1 MSDGAIVFSTKL
13 DNKDLEKELAKLGQK
28 IKKLEDDIYSSKQKR
43 MALLEQSKQL
53 GAVLDEAKA
62 KLYEMRDATK
72 GTYSATEI
80 SEQKE
85 RVRGLQSEFNKVVS
99 AADRLG
105 QKIDDATVDLGQ
117 AKEQAGELQQ
127 RLAKSGPNT
136 EKMARS
142 MEKARKSANKF
153 ALRLREVTRSALLF
167 TLISQALAKFRDWMG
182 SVIKTNSEAT
192 AAIARLK
199 GALLTMAQPLVDA
212 VIPAFIALVN
222 ILTRVISVIAQLVAL
237 LFGTTAKNAS
247 DAAEDLYKEKN
258 AIEGVGDA
266 AKQATK
272 QLAGF
277 DEINQLTNNT
287 ASSSSGI
294 IAPDFSGLKFSEL
307 PEWLTSLTIS
317 LSDILFEWEDLTT
330 EDVLKKVVAALTT
343 LAGAVIGFSLGG
355 VGGAVIG
362 MVVGA
367 SLGAWISELL
377 FDDDGE
383 MSKEEVLKSLCVA
396 LGTLVGGILGFAVG
410 GIGGAAV
417 GVAVGASAGA
427 LLSDLIFDNDG
438 VVSKD
443 EVIKSLCIALGA
455 LVGGILGFSLGGPG
469 GALVGVSLGAAA
481 SATLSELVF
490 GGTDKGRGKA
500 ILTSLCGALGAIVG
514 GVIGF
519 AVGGPAGAV
528 IGITIGAAVTIKLS
542 DILFEGFSDIKKYNP
557 NFTGFGPDY
566 SWMFKSSAKSVPGL
580 ATGSV
585 IPPNRKFLAVLGDNK
600 TETEVVSPLSTM
612 KQAMMEALQESGAGA
627 GGTYTFVVNLDGK
640 EIARNQ
646 VKHINNMTIEAGKPV
661 LMF

>member
-1 MSDGAIVFSTKL
+1 MHDGAIVFSTKL
-13 DNKDLEKELAKLGQK
+13 NNKDLEKELAKLGSK
-28 IKKLEDDIYSSKQKR
+28 IQKLENDIYSNKEKR
-43 MALLEQSKQL
+43 MALLEQAKQL
-53 GAVLDEAKA
+53 GAALDEAKA
-62 KLYEMRDATK
+62 KLYEMQGASK
-72 GTYSATEI
+72 GTYSTTEI

-85 RVRGLQSEFNKVVS
+85 RVRGLQSEFNKAMS
-99 AADRLG
+99 AADRLEK
-105 QKIDDATVDLGQ
+105 KIEDATMDLGQ

-127 RLAKSGPNT
+127 QLSKSGPNT
-136 EKMARS
+136 EKMAKS

-153 ALRLREVTRSALLF
+153 ALRLREVARSALLF

-212 VIPAFIALVN
+212 VIPAFITLVN

-237 LFGTTAKNAS
+237 LFGTTAENAS

-277 DEINQLTNNT
+277 DEINQLTSNT

-317 LSDILFEWEDLTT
+317 LSDILFKWKNLTT
-330 EDVLKKVVAALTT
+330 KDVLKKVVAALTT

-362 MVVGA
+362 MVIGA

-377 FDDDGE
+377 FDNDGE
-383 MSKEEVLKSLCVA
+383 MSKEEILKSLCAA
-396 LGTLVGGILGFAVG
+396 LGALVGGILGFSVG

-427 LLSDLIFDNDG
+427 LLSGVLFDNDG
-438 VVSKD
+438 VVSKN
-443 EVIKSLCIALGA
+443 EVIKSICTALGA
-455 LVGGILGFSLGGPG
+455 LVGGILGFALGGPG
-469 GALVGVSLGAAA
+469 GALVGVSLGAAVSVA
-481 SATLSELVF
+481 LSDMIF
-490 GGTDKGRGKA
+490 GENGTARLKP

-519 AVGGPAGAV
+519 AIGGPAGAL
-528 IGITIGAAVTIKLS
+528 IGITIGATLTIKLT
-542 DILFEGFSDIKKYNP
+542 DVLFEGFSDIKKYNP

-566 SWMFKSSAKSVPGL
+566 SWMFKSSVPGL

-612 KQAMMEALQESGAGA
+612 KQAMLEALQESGAGG

-640 EIARNQ
+640 EVARNQ

-661 LMF
+661 LIF